1 MSNKEIKLLKT
12 IEILQKKNNELHK
25 YKNFVELEKNSKNFF
40 EKFQKITENN
50 LKLVNHIKE
59 QRNIID
65 LLQKEKNEYKNKLN
79 KMNDNGLGYVNK
91 KKFYELNLKINEL
104 EKYNEELKN
113 IIKIKENKFIEIK
126 INMKNK
132 ENENIYYKN
141 MIENFIKS
149 YKKYNDTEDVEE
161 DVEEDSEINS
171 INSNIFN

>member
-91 KKFYELNLKINEL
+91 KKFYE
-104 EKYNEELKN
+104 
-113 IIKIKENKFIEIK
+113 
-126 INMKNK
+126 
-132 ENENIYYKN
+132 
-141 MIENFIKS
+141 
-149 YKKYNDTEDVEE
+149 
-161 DVEEDSEINS
+161 
-171 INSNIFN
+171 